1 MPWRPGRTWS
11 RSTTIRGAV
20 NKVLIANRSE
30 IALRVIRSCR
40 ELDLATVAVYSD
52 ADRDAL
58 HVREAD
64 EAVPI
69 GKPHARE
76 SYLNAGKLIHAARET
91 GADAIHPGYGFLSE
105 SAHFAEA
112 CEEAGVTFVGPS
124 ADAIAAMGDK
134 AAARRLARDAGVPV
148 VPGTDA
154 SADPAA
160 ALRGADEVGY
170 PVMVKAAAGGGGRG
184 IRVAQDADELRKLVG
199 DAAREAE
206 AAFGDASLY
215 IEKLLER
222 ARHVEIQVVGD
233 HQGNVV
239 HLYERECSLQRRRQK
254 LIEESPSPA
263 LDPSTREAMA
273 QAAVRLA
280 QAVGYTSA
288 GTVEFLVDENDRFYF
303 IEMNTR
309 LQVEHGV
316 TEMVTG
322 TDLVREQLL
331 VATGERLGLS
341 QHDLTLNGSSIE
353 FRINAED
360 PDEDFQP
367 APGGI
372 ETVELPGGPGVRVDT
387 AVYAGYAVPPFYDS
401 LIAKLMVW
409 APTREQALRRG
420 RRALEELTIEGV
432 ATTIPL
438 HLRLIEDE
446 RVLAGEFHTGYLE
459 QLLASTQKVGETA

>member
-1 MPWRPGRTWS
+1 
-11 RSTTIRGAV
+11 
-20 NKVLIANRSE
+20 
-30 IALRVIRSCR
+30 
-40 ELDLATVAVYSD
+40 
-52 ADRDAL
+52 
-58 HVREAD
+58 
-64 EAVPI
+64 
-69 GKPHARE
+69 
-76 SYLNAGKLIHAARET
+76 
-91 GADAIHPGYGFLSE
+91 
-105 SAHFAEA
+105 
-112 CEEAGVTFVGPS
+112 
-124 ADAIAAMGDK
+124 
-134 AAARRLARDAGVPV
+134 
-148 VPGTDA
+148 
-154 SADPAA
+154 
-160 ALRGADEVGY
+160 
-170 PVMVKAAAGGGGRG
+170 
-184 IRVAQDADELRKLVG
+184 VG

-215 IEKLLER
+215 IEKLLEG

-233 HQGNVV
+233 HRGNVV

-273 QAAVRLA
+273 QAAVTLA
-280 QAVGYTSA
+280 EAVGYTSA

-316 TEMVTG
+316 TELVTG

-331 VATGERLGLS
+331 VAAGEPLGLS
-341 QHDLTLNGSSIE
+341 QHDMTLNGSSIE

-360 PDEDFQP
+360 PDRDFQP
-367 APGGI
+367 SPGVI
-372 ETVELPGGPGVRVDT
+372 DTVELPGGPGVRVDT
-387 AVYAGYAVPPFYDS
+387 AVYAGYTVPPFYDS

-438 HLRLIEDE
+438 HLRLVEDE
-446 RVLAGEFHTGYLE
+446 RVLSGEFHTGYLE

>member
-1 MPWRPGRTWS
+1 MR
-11 RSTTIRGAV
+11 
-20 NKVLIANRSE
+20 KVLIANRSE
-30 IALRVIRSCR
+30 IARRVVRTCR

-52 ADRDAL
+52 ADREAL
-58 HVREAD
+58 HVKEAD
-64 EAVPI
+64 EAVSI

-76 SYLNAGKLIHAARET
+76 SYLNVDKLIDAARET

-105 SAHFAEA
+105 SSRFAEA
-112 CEEAGVTFVGPS
+112 CQAAGVTFVGPS

-134 AAARRLARDAGVPV
+134 AAARRLAREADVPV

-154 SADPAA
+154 SADLDV

-184 IRVAQDADELRKLVG
+184 IRVARDADELRRLVP

-215 IEKLLER
+215 VEKLLER

-233 HQGNVV
+233 SHGNVV

-254 LIEESPSPA
+254 LMEESPSPG
-263 LDPSTREAMA
+263 LDSSTRQAMA
-273 QAAVRLA
+273 AAAVSLA
-280 QAVGYTSA
+280 EAVEYRSA
-288 GTVEFLVDENDRFYF
+288 GTVEFLVDEDERFYF

-331 VATGERLGLS
+331 VAAGEPLELS
-341 QHDLTLNGSSIE
+341 QVDVRPNGSSVE

-360 PDEDFQP
+360 PERDFQP
-367 APGGI
+367 APGKI
-372 ETVELPGGPGVRVDT
+372 ESVELPGGPGVRVDT
-387 AVYAGYAVPPFYDS
+387 ALYAGYTVPPFYDS
-401 LIAKLMVW
+401 LIAKLLVW

-420 RRALEELTIEGV
+420 RRALEEFKIEGV

-438 HLRLIEDE
+438 HLTLVEDE
-446 RVLAGEFHTGYLE
+446 QVRAGNFHTSYLE
-459 QLLASTQKVGETA
+459 QVPA

>member
-1 MPWRPGRTWS
+1 MR
-11 RSTTIRGAV
+11 
-20 NKVLIANRSE
+20 KVLIANRSE
-30 IALRVIRSCR
+30 IARRVVRTCR

-52 ADRDAL
+52 ADREAL
-58 HVREAD
+58 HVKEAD
-64 EAVPI
+64 EAVSI

-76 SYLNAGKLIHAARET
+76 SYLNVDKLIDAARET

-105 SAHFAEA
+105 SSRFAEA
-112 CEEAGVTFVGPS
+112 CEAAGVTFVGPS

-134 AAARRLARDAGVPV
+134 AAARRLAREADVPV

-154 SADPAA
+154 SADLDL

-184 IRVAQDADELRKLVG
+184 IRVARDADELRRLVP

-215 IEKLLER
+215 VEKLLER

-233 HQGNVV
+233 SHGNVV
-239 HLYERECSLQRRRQK
+239 HFYERECSLQRRRQK
-254 LIEESPSPA
+254 LMEESPSPA
-263 LDPSTREAMA
+263 LDSSTRQAMA
-273 QAAVRLA
+273 AAAVSLA
-280 QAVGYTSA
+280 EAVEYRSA
-288 GTVEFLVDENDRFYF
+288 GTVEFLVDEDERFYF

-331 VATGERLGLS
+331 VAAGEPLELS
-341 QHDLTLNGSSIE
+341 QVDVRPNGSSVE

-360 PDEDFQP
+360 PERDFQP
-367 APGGI
+367 APGKI
-372 ETVELPGGPGVRVDT
+372 ESVELPGGPGVRVDT
-387 AVYAGYAVPPFYDS
+387 ALYSGYTVPPFYDS
-401 LIAKLMVW
+401 LIAKLLVW

-420 RRALEELTIEGV
+420 RRALEEFKIEGV

-438 HLRLIEDE
+438 HLTLVEDE
-446 RVLAGEFHTGYLE
+446 RVRAGNFHTSYLE
-459 QLLASTQKVGETA
+459 QVPA